1 MEVRIDKWLWAV
13 RLYKTRSLAS
23 EACRLGKVVCNG
35 TKVKPSHEVKENDVY
50 QVNID
55 QLHRKVR
62 VVQLLSNRVGAKDVA
77 KYMEDL
83 TPQEEYERIRLA
95 RQSAFEATKHGG
107 LGDFAFGKSG
117 ENVGLCQE
125 RSGRNGREDI

>member
-1 MEVRIDKWLWAV
+1 M
-13 RLYKTRSLAS
+13 
-23 EACRLGKVVCNG
+23 GKVICNG

-95 RQSAFEATKHGG
+95 RQSAFEARDRGIGRPSKRDRRM
-107 LGDFAFGKSG
+107 LESFK
-117 ENVGLCQE
+117 QE
-125 RSGRNGREDI
+125 GF

>member
-62 VVQLLSNRVGAKDVA
+62 VVHLLSNRVGAKDVA

-95 RQSAFEATKHGG
+95 RQSAFEARDRGIGRPSKRDRRM
-107 LGDFAFGKSG
+107 LESFK
-117 ENVGLCQE
+117 QE
-125 RSGRNGREDI
+125 GF

>member
-55 QLHRKVR
+55 QL
-62 VVQLLSNRVGAKDVA
+62 LSNRVGAKDVA

-95 RQSAFEATKHGG
+95 RQSAFEARDRGIGRPSKRDRRM
-107 LGDFAFGKSG
+107 LESFK
-117 ENVGLCQE
+117 QE
-125 RSGRNGREDI
+125 GF